1 MSAGLRDRVMVIG
14 IAGGSGAGKTLLS
27 RVISERYPDLQISV
41 LDQDSYYIDREGVS
55 EADRQALNYD
65 DPVGI
70 DHDAVV
76 AHLELLRSR
85 RPALKPRYCF
95 VTHRRLAEADTVSAS
110 DIVIVEG
117 LFTLWH
123 PRVRALLDL
132 KIFID
137 VHADVRFIRRLRRD
151 LAERGRSVE
160 SVIDQYLATVRPMYE
175 LHVEPTRQH
184 ADLLIGGDRFD
195 TGVSAVVE
203 AIDSRLGLSVTNGG
217 QTGIQRV

>member
-1 MSAGLRDRVMVIG
+1 MTAGFCDSVIVIG
-14 IAGGSGAGKTLLS
+14 IAGGSGAGKTLLA
-27 RVISERYPDLQISV
+27 RLISKRYTDLRISL
-41 LDQDSYYIDREGVS
+41 LDEDSYYVDRAGLS
-55 EADRQALNYD
+55 ESERSALNYD

-70 DHDAVV
+70 DHDTVV

-95 VTHRRLAEADTVSAS
+95 VTHRRLAESDAVAPADV
-110 DIVIVEG
+110 VIVEG

-123 PRVRALLDL
+123 PRVRTLLDL

-137 VHADVRFIRRLRRD
+137 VDADVRFIRRLRRD

-184 ADLLIGGDRFD
+184 ADLLISGDRFD